1 MTGNPARLT
10 SGRLVAALDL
20 PADALVQQRIPK
32 KMLADN
38 GAPTPADRK
47 LIHEYIEEAT
57 WVAALK
63 PANAGVP
70 AYEDPTRTYLELAVL
85 AVQLRSPKQPN
96 GASSKIQR
104 LAELLH
110 RAIPYP
116 ALLLLEDEDRLL
128 LSMAHIRWAQ
138 KESDKMVL
146 DGELTLA
153 TLLPLPDESGPAN
166 ALAQQ
171 QFLEALPLHKQ
182 ARTNLYALYQSWID
196 TLGAWE
202 AVAVSGCF
210 VPSVSPE
217 HAAQRRSALQRCREL
232 DASLSQLRSKAAKEK
247 QMARQVAANL
257 EIKALL
263 AERQR
268 VAASI

>member
-1 MTGNPARLT
+1 MTGDPARLT

-85 AVQLRSPKQPN
+85 AVQLRSLKRTN

-116 ALLLLEDEDRLL
+116 ALLVLEDEDRLL

-138 KESDKMVL
+138 RESDKTVL

-153 TLLPLPDESGPAN
+153 TLLPRAEESAAADGR
-166 ALAQQ
+166 AQQ
-171 QFLEALPLHKQ
+171 QLLEALPLHQ
-182 ARTNLYALYQSWID
+182 QPRTNLYALYQGWID

-202 AVAVSGCF
+202 AVAVSGRF
-210 VPSVSPE
+210 VPSASPE
-217 HAAQRRSALQRCREL
+217 HAAQRRAALQRCREL
-232 DASLSQLRSKAAKEK
+232 DASLGQLRSKAAKEK

>member
-1 MTGNPARLT
+1 MTGDPARLT

-47 LIHEYIEEAT
+47 LIQEYIEEAT

-63 PANAGVP
+63 PATAGVP

-85 AVQLRSPKQPN
+85 AVQLRSVGQTN

-116 ALLLLEDEDRLL
+116 ALLVLEDEDRLL

-138 KESDKMVL
+138 KESDKTVL
-146 DGELTLA
+146 DGELAFA
-153 TLLPLPDESGPAN
+153 TLLPLAEESGAEN
-166 ALAQQ
+166 GWAQQ

-182 ARTNLYALYQSWID
+182 ARTNLYALYQGWID

-202 AVAVSGCF
+202 AVAVSGRF
-210 VPSVSPE
+210 IPSVSAE
-217 HAAQRRSALQRCREL
+217 HAAQRRAALQRCREL

-257 EIKALL
+257 EIRALL